1 MKKFAIVTRLDEK
14 SRVIEKQIVQRLEA
28 EGFVMDTEAPDYCF
42 VVGGDGTFLYAVN
55 QYLSRLDCISFFGIH
70 TGTLGFMTDYVDNE
84 LDDFINDFLK
94 KEHKFVEYQL
104 LEITVDNQKKYYAL
118 NEMRIENIHRTQS
131 INVCVNGLEFE
142 SYRGTGLCISTQ
154 LGSTAYNRSVG
165 GSVIQ
170 EGLPII
176 QMSEIAG
183 IHNKSYHSLGASIV
197 MKEDA
202 IITLHSDNYNGARLC
217 YDAQNTSL
225 DGVHA
230 IRVALGPHKVKMIRL
245 KNINYFKRLSDLF

>member
-1 MKKFAIVTRLDEK
+1 MKKFAIVARLDEK
-14 SRVIEKQIVQRLEA
+14 SRVIEDKLIQRLTDV
-28 EGFVMDTEAPDYCF
+28 GYVQNDVDPDICF
-42 VVGGDGTFLYAVN
+42 VVGGDGTFLYAVH
-55 QYLSRLDCISFFGIH
+55 QYLSRIDSISFFGIH
-70 TGTLGFMTDYVDNE
+70 TGTLGFMTDYVDSE
-84 LDDFINDFLK
+84 LDDFVNDFLT
-94 KEHKFVEYQL
+94 KEHKYVEYQL
-104 LEITVDNQKKYYAL
+104 LEVMVDNATKFYAL
-118 NEMRIENIHRTQS
+118 NEMRIENIRRTQPIEIS
-131 INVCVNGLEFE
+131 VNGLEFE
-142 SYRGTGLCISTQ
+142 NYRGTGVCISTQ

-165 GSVIQ
+165 GAVIQ

-202 IITLHSDNYNGARLC
+202 VISLVSDNFDGAVLC
-217 YDAQNTSL
+217 YDAENVPLYGPHT
-225 DGVHA
+225 